1 MKKTLIIW
9 YLAWNKNLIFRNTQG
24 RSEDMNAIIEI
35 ISLDF
40 QMILKVY
47 GFFLLYPILRFNES
61 YGIQDNVV
69 LAEV

>member
-1 MKKTLIIW
+1 
-9 YLAWNKNLIFRNTQG
+9 
-24 RSEDMNAIIEI
+24 MNAIIEI
-35 ISLDF
+35 ISSLDF

-47 GFFLLYPILRFNES
+47 DFFLLYPVLRLNDS

>member
-1 MKKTLIIW
+1 
-9 YLAWNKNLIFRNTQG
+9 
-24 RSEDMNAIIEI
+24 MNAIIEI

-47 GFFLLYPILRFNES
+47 DFFLLYPILRLNDS

-69 LAEV
+69 LAGINTEISRIT